1 MEYIDG
7 CPINEFCARRSLS
20 LRQRVALFARV
31 CEAVAEAHR
40 SLIVHR
46 DLKPGNILVDW
57 TGVPKLL
64 DFGIAKPLTRS
75 GIDASDPTR
84 PMLRRAT
91 PAYASPE
98 QLQGLAAHTS
108 MDVFSLG
115 VVLHELITGHRPW
128 PVEPDEVTGT
138 GAGRYLKPSAGLAKR
153 LKESGTNAT
162 TWSGYAV
169 FVVKPRDI
177 EGDLDAIV
185 LKAMHDDTH
194 RRYASVDLL
203 LRDLQ
208 AYLAGNPVSA
218 RPTSTSLRI
227 RKFLHR
233 NPMLSTAIL
242 VAVAALVVAA
252 ATVARLWFVAARDRD
267 RANAQVDNLKTLA
280 TATFAIDKS
289 LADLAG
295 ATVPRRELVGA
306 ISRYLSQVQIG
317 NDEALAL
324 ETAEGYRRL
333 GDVQGTPNV
342 PILGDAAAAVGSY
355 EAALTLLESLGS
367 SGKRAETVAVAM
379 ATTHA
384 AIADVFAAQ
393 RSFRLA
399 RTHYQEALNLLG
411 DLPPETQK
419 QPSHQVLVA
428 GIYRPFG
435 HLRAQ
440 LETFRARSMHST
452 RP

>member
-1 MEYIDG
+1 M
-7 CPINEFCARRSLS
+7 
-20 LRQRVALFARV
+20 
-31 CEAVAEAHR
+31 
-40 SLIVHR
+40 
-46 DLKPGNILVDW
+46 
-57 TGVPKLL
+57 PKLL

-75 GIDASDPTR
+75 GIDTSDPTR

-115 VVLHELITGHRPW
+115 VVLHEIITGHRPW

-153 LKESGTNAT
+153 LKESGTNAR

-227 RKFLHR
+227 SKFLRR

-242 VAVAALVVAA
+242 VAVVALVVAA

-289 LADLAG
+289 LADLRA
-295 ATVPRRELVGA
+295 PRYRAVSWSAQSAA
-306 ISRYLSQVQIG
+306 ISHRCR
-317 NDEALAL
+317 LATTRPL
-324 ETAEGYRRL
+324 PLRPPRATGGWATFKVIPTSRISATR
-333 GDVQGTPNV
+333 QQPS
-342 PILGDAAAAVGSY
+342 AATRQRSRCSNRSVA
-355 EAALTLLESLGS
+355 LGS
-367 SGKRAETVAVAM
+367 ALKRSQWQWRQLTPRSPMCSRHSGHSGRPVH
-379 ATTHA
+379 TT
-384 AIADVFAAQ
+384 
-393 RSFRLA
+393 RR
-399 RTHYQEALNLLG
+399 R
-411 DLPPETQK
+411 
-419 QPSHQVLVA
+419 
-428 GIYRPFG
+428 
-435 HLRAQ
+435 
-440 LETFRARSMHST
+440 
-452 RP
+452 